1 MHRLD
6 AVSTRRRLDS
16 TPTRLDAA
24 GGQTQHHSFNGAFP
38 QDYPLGSPPGDPA
51 QKVLIFYTF
60 VFGNFDFSAWGG
72 RPGQIFPRGR
82 KLTTSPR
89 RQPRYVEVAQVDEV
103 DGVTC

>member
-16 TPTRLDAA
+16 TPSRLDAA
-24 GGQTQHHSFNGAFP
+24 GGQTQNHSFTGAFP
-38 QDYPLGSPPGDPA
+38 QDCQLGSLPGEPA

-60 VFGNFDFSAWGG
+60 LLGHFYFCARGG

-82 KLTTSPR
+82 KLATSPR
-89 RQPRYVEVAQVDEV
+89 RQTRYVEVAQVDEV
-103 DGVTC
+103 DGIAC